1 MILVNEYNFQTLHC
15 SVLPTG
21 LPLVRNAFMVLASI
35 KNEMGYPYYGQP
47 SGPYQGYP
55 GGPYSPGPYGPNQG
69 SNFASIL
76 ACEQSTGLGGKQQII
91 PTQYPINLQYIA
103 QEVVTFLMGQGFQ
116 TFPMVGYNLA
126 IIQAQHKSL
135 LGYLTDSN
143 KAYTIRL
150 CQGQGMVIVE
160 TGMANLMQDL
170 ITAGATAFIADDV
183 LHSSLLTVAGGGLDA
198 YEMYKQYS
206 QEEQIL
212 NMITMLVMQA
222 PPAYPPPAYPQAP
235 YGQVPVSRPQAPFS
249 QTQTT
254 PPSPQTGNNVN
265 QLQPS
270 QGTQASQKCWSCGEP
285 VPPSARFCPSC
296 GASLQQVKCPQCGS
310 PNPPSAKFCSSCGT
324 KLK

>member
-1 MILVNEYNFQTLHC
+1 
-15 SVLPTG
+15 
-21 LPLVRNAFMVLASI
+21 
-35 KNEMGYPYYGQP
+35 MGYPYYGQP
-47 SGPYQGYP
+47 YGPAPGYP
-55 GGPYSPGPYGPNQG
+55 GGPYGPYGPNQG
-69 SNFASIL
+69 SNFTAIM

-91 PTQYPINLQYIA
+91 PTQYPINLQYVV
-103 QEVVTFLMGQGFQ
+103 QEVVMFLMGQGFQ
-116 TFPMVGYNLA
+116 TFPMIGYNLA

-183 LHSSLLTVAGGGLDA
+183 LHSGLLTVAGGGLDA

-206 QEEQIL
+206 QEEQL
-212 NMITMLVMQA
+212 FNMITMLVMQA
-222 PPAYPPPAYPQAP
+222 PPAYQGQPGSPYSPQGQPPM
-235 YGQVPVSRPQAPFS
+235 SRPPQPP
-249 QTQTT
+249 TQPTSSAGQIAQ
-254 PPSPQTGNNVN
+254 PPSSINQTPQPQT
-265 QLQPS
+265 
-270 QGTQASQKCWSCGEP
+270 SQKCWSCGEP
-285 VPPSARFCPSC
+285 VPSSAKYCPNC